1 MDLLL
6 RQRAGSLGDWLPAAV
21 LVVAGQIEVWAGES
35 FSARR
40 LADALLVLMITA
52 SLAWRRRAPVAV
64 VSIVAVSSTLGYAIL
79 DGFGLPLVAL
89 LIAVYSLGA
98 HAEGRVRDIGVG
110 VVVASVAGAEVVA
123 AGRGDDP
130 AFPGAWL
137 LLALPFV
144 IGRVRRW
151 QMLDA
156 ARLRERAAQLER
168 ERDEKARMAVAE
180 ERERIARD
188 LHDVIAHAVS
198 LIVVQ
203 ARAGRRTAGGESG
216 ATRESLDA
224 IEGTGREALT
234 EMRRLVGMLRTDKE
248 AAVLAPQ
255 PGLGQLDALV
265 SQVTEAGLPVELS
278 IEGDVAQ
285 LPAGIDVSAYRIV
298 QEALTNA
305 LKHAGPATARVV
317 VRYRPEEL
325 ELEVVDTGVGLAR
338 AGSGHGLVGMH
349 ERVSLYGGEI
359 EAGSGD
365 TGGFTVRARLPLEW
379 AHA

>member
-1 MDLLL
+1 MDLL

-21 LVVAGQIEVWAGES
+21 LVVAGQVEVWAGGS

-40 LADALLVLMITA
+40 LADALLVLLMTA

-64 VSIVAVSSTLGYAIL
+64 VSVVAVSSTLGYAFL
-79 DGFGLPLVAL
+79 DGFGTPLIAL
-89 LIAVYSLGA
+89 LVAVYSLGA
-98 HAEGRVRDIGVG
+98 HAAGRAREVGVG
-110 VVVASVAGAEVVA
+110 VVVAGVA
-123 AGRGDDP
+123 ASELVAVSRGDDP
-130 AFPGAWL
+130 AFPGVWL

-144 IGRVRRW
+144 LGRLRRW

-168 ERDEKARMAVAE
+168 ERDEKARLAVAQ

-234 EMRRLVGMLRTDKE
+234 EMRRLVGMLRTDRE
-248 AAVLAPQ
+248 AAVVAPQ

-278 IEGDVAQ
+278 IEGDVAE

-325 ELEVVDTGVGLAR
+325 ELEVVDTGLGLAE

-365 TGGFTVRARLPLEW
+365 AGGFTVRARLPLEW